1 MVTGNNIPLLLS
13 VCQALLTLYTR
24 NLIYEVDTVISPILQ
39 LSHGFRH
46 PLFLWRYDSLM
57 Q

>member
-1 MVTGNNIPLLLS
+1 MWIIMVIGNNIPLLLS

-39 LSHGFRH
+39 LSYGFRH
-46 PLFLWRYDSLM
+46 PLFLWN
-57 Q
+57 

>member
-1 MVTGNNIPLLLS
+1 MWIIMVIGNNIPLLLS

-24 NLIYEVDTVISPILQ
+24 NLIYEVDTVISPIAMDLDIPY
-39 LSHGFRH
+39 SCGV
-46 PLFLWRYDSLM
+46 DSLT